1 MVPNTTPK
9 APAAGQQSEATK
21 IVSKIAEGKVESLLS
36 LIPKG
41 QSPRLFIQ
49 LVKDQ
54 VLGLDKYNKPRR
66 DEDLLLFLYTCKRTG
81 LDPLTRQIF
90 AVFRWNSAQQ
100 REVMTMQTGIDGMR
114 LVAQRS
120 GNYAGQEDIVYTPF
134 DEHTPNPVKA
144 TCTVY
149 KMIEGARVPFVASA
163 RWGEYV
169 QTDKYG
175 KALSLWAKMPY
186 LMLGKCA
193 EALALRK
200 AFPNELSG
208 LYSEEEMTQANNPV
222 ITAPTTAYTY
232 PANPGGIKVMH
243 GKPADMGPT
252 GTAHPPAPAAPGKP
266 PGTPVSTNNPQPAK
280 PAIGTPDAAKAKV
293 SVKPEDLTPAQIMSN
308 PDLSAKEKAEALRK
322 RGMKNGANIKHS
334 EAPKK

>member
-1 MVPNTTPK
+1 MVPSSTK
-9 APAAGQQSEATK
+9 APVAGQQSEASK
-21 IVSKIAEGKVESLLS
+21 IVSKIEEGNVKNLLS
-36 LIPKG
+36 LIPEG

-54 VLGLDKYNKPRR
+54 VLGLDKYNHPRR

-120 GNYAGQEDIVYTPF
+120 GNYAGQDDILYNPV
-134 DEHTPNPVKA
+134 DEHTPYPVKA

-149 KMIEGARVPFVASA
+149 KIIAGTRVPFTASA
-163 RWGEYV
+163 RWSEYV
-169 QTDKYG
+169 QSDKFG
-175 KALSLWAKMPY
+175 KPLSLWAKMPY

-208 LYSEEEMTQANNPV
+208 IYSQEEMSQANNPV
-222 ITAPTTAYTY
+222 ITEPVKPYTY
-232 PANPGGIKVMH
+232 PVNAQSQSKVTVMH
-243 GKPADMGPT
+243 GKPSDMGPT
-252 GTAHPPAPAAPGKP
+252 GVAHPPEPAAPGKP
-266 PGTPVSTNNPQPAK
+266 PGTPVPQKAV
-280 PAIGTPDAAKAKV
+280 GTPEAAKIKDEPI
-293 SVKPEDLTPAQIMSN
+293 KPENMTPAQIMSSKA
-308 PDLSAKEKAEALRK
+308 LSPKEKAEAPRK
-322 RGMKNGANIKHS
+322 HGLKTGAQVPQPH
-334 EAPKK
+334 ATPKTK